1 MIQEAR
7 GRGPET
13 TLPGNTGVAGAWTT
27 LQSVGT
33 GKDDVSGVSRYSSVL
48 PKWSLFAERY
58 NVDILLGQNLQICL
72 ILLGLSN
79 LDLRIWN
86 LYRSI
91 MEMEM
96 ATHFSILAWT
106 LHGQRRLAGDS
117 LWGCQSCTRRQLTPT
132 PTRSLE
138 HLWACA
144 HPPSASGG
152 GCEPPSAPCVSPE
165 VGR

>member
-106 LHGQRRLAGDS
+106 LHGQRSLVGYS
-117 LWGCQSCTRRQLTPT
+117 LWDHKDAIEHPRAHAHDLILTSFTLSRPSLQI
-132 PTRSLE
+132 RSHSEVL
-138 HLWACA
+138 
-144 HPPSASGG
+144 GG
-152 GCEPPSAPCVSPE
+152 KGFSI
-165 VGR
+165 